1 MKALANTVVN
11 AWKQFESIK
20 LENVY
25 NRWKMVL
32 DLIIEDEGGDAN
44 IESKRSKLFRA
55 PTEEEENL
63 FEEGNEE
70 EDEIG
75 AIKAET
81 N

>member
-44 IESKRSKLFRA
+44 IESKRGKLFRA
-55 PTEEEENL
+55 PTEEEEDL
-63 FEEGNEE
+63 FDEGNEE

-75 AIKAET
+75 AIEAET